1 MQAKQRDCLA
11 TAKGMWLSGKAFK
24 VKRTE
29 NLPVNK
35 WD

>member
-1 MQAKQRDCLA
+1 MKAKQRDCLA
-11 TAKGMWLSGKAFK
+11 TAKGTWLSGKAFK